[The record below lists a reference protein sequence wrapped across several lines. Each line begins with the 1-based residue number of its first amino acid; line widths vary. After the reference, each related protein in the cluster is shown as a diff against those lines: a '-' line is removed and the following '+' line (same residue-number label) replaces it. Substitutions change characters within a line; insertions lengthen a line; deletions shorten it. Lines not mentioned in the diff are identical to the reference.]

1 MFYFP
6 GSAHLRQAQVY
17 FKFIEVSFLIQKFP
31 DQRLL
36 GTSPKRIAAML
47 RLSSPFLV

>member
-6 GSAHLRQAQVY
+6 GYALLRQAQEY
-17 FKFIEVSFLIQKFP
+17 FKFIEVGSPIQKFP